1 MQVDT
6 DAFLA
11 SLDAVISAFPAVTG
25 SGREPD
31 KIYVSPETDR
41 LLNARCKQQKPTR
54 TNTSRSSI

>member
-41 LLNARCKQQKPTR
+41 RSTPLQK
-54 TNTSRSSI
+54 